1 MNEFTNMYSYLKVI
15 SETTTDQAASECPFS
30 AKRFILYIYIYI
42 LMKIGKSEKRMN
54 LILLISIAVQLL
66 DDKTGNIF

>member
-1 MNEFTNMYSYLKVI
+1 
-15 SETTTDQAASECPFS
+15 
-30 AKRFILYIYIYI
+30 
-42 LMKIGKSEKRMN
+42 MKIGKSEKRMN

>member
-1 MNEFTNMYSYLKVI
+1 MYSYLKVI
-15 SETTTDQAASECPFS
+15 SETTTDQAASECPFF
-30 AKRFILYIYIYI
+30 AFFILYIYI